1 MTIKIELREAM
12 REKMK
17 AAPEIAKEKQT
28 ESKQET
34 IKELKREIEAM
45 QKRGYTL
52 SDIAAFMTEG
62 GIQITTPTLKSY
74 LQRSKPAKSKT
85 QSKET
90 KPPVTVVTAKP
101 VAATEKIV
109 EKAETKATESENNGG
124 FVRPDSDDI

>member
-1 MTIKIELREAM
+1 MAVKIEIREAM

-28 ESKQET
+28 ESKQDT
-34 IKELKREIEAM
+34 VKELKREIEAM

-52 SDIAAFMTEG
+52 ADIAAFMTEG

-74 LQRSKPAKSKT
+74 LQRSKQAKVKT

-90 KPPVTVVTAKP
+90 KQPAVVASAKTAAAAKP
-101 VAATEKIV
+101 IV
-109 EKAETKATESENNGG
+109 EKATDSNSN
-124 FVRPDSDDI
+124 FVKPDSDEI

>member
-28 ESKQET
+28 ESKQDT
-34 IKELKREIEAM
+34 VKELKREIEAM

-52 SDIAAFMTEG
+52 ADIAAFMTEG

-74 LQRSKPAKSKT
+74 LQRSKPTKAKT

-90 KPPVTVVTAKP
+90 KQPAVVASAKTETAAKP
-101 VAATEKIV
+101 IV
-109 EKAETKATESENNGG
+109 EKATDSNND
-124 FVRPDSDDI
+124 FVRPDSDEI